1 MIDYESVTVQYGD
14 FLAIPPMNLTIA
26 PGEFFTF
33 LGPSGCGKSTALR
46 ALAGF
51 APVTTGEIRIE
62 GERVNDKSPD
72 KRDIGMVFQNYALFP
87 SMTVRENIGFGLRV
101 KKTDKTEIDERVRS
115 IAREVE
121 LSDEQLDKE
130 ISALSGGQQQRV
142 AIARALITRPKILLL
157 DEPLSNLD
165 AKLRA
170 QLRVQLKD
178 LQTEFGITTV
188 YVTHDQEEALM
199 MSDRIAVMN
208 KGNIEQIGSG
218 TEIYNDSN
226 TEFVCNFIG
235 EANKLTRSTVEH
247 LNAHGGSLDP
257 KKSSYIRVEKV
268 DIEPLDAPVDGVRI
282 DSEIMSKAFHGQF
295 SSYRLEV
302 FNDVVKG
309 VERARGSA
317 GFEIGDKVSVGIR
330 PEFVL
335 QYEQPHELEPETE
348 TSES

>member
-14 FLAIPPMNLTIA
+14 FVAIPPMDLSIGT
-26 PGEFFTF
+26 GEFFTF

-51 APVTTGEIRIE
+51 APVSTGEIRIA
-62 GERVNDKSPD
+62 GERVNDRSPD

-87 SMTVRENIGFGLRV
+87 SMTVRENIGFGMRV
-101 KKTDKTEIDERVRS
+101 KKTPKTEIDQRVQD

-142 AIARALITRPKILLL
+142 AIARALVMRPKILLL

-208 KGNIEQIGSG
+208 KGNIEQIGTG
-218 TEIYNDSN
+218 AEIYNASD

-235 EANKLTRSTVEH
+235 EANKLTRSTIDH
-247 LNAHGGSLDP
+247 LNAHGGSLDTAS
-257 KKSSYIRVEKV
+257 SSYIRVEKV
-268 DIEPLDAPVDGVRI
+268 DLEPFDAAVDGVRFE
-282 DSEIMSKAFHGQF
+282 SEVISKSFHGQF
-295 SSYRLEV
+295 SSYRV
-302 FNDVVKG
+302 QVYNDLLKV
-309 VERARGSA
+309 VERARGTA
-317 GFEIGDKVSVGIR
+317 GFEPGDKVAVGIR

-335 QYEQPHELEPETE
+335 QYG
-348 TSES
+348 SER